1 MNESGLR
8 QVLREATGFLAVG
21 VAATLTH
28 LCVGL
33 ALYYAFDLG
42 LSALAANLVAF
53 CVAYLVSYFGNATLA
68 FPGTKLGSASFF
80 RFLAVSLSSL
90 GLNQAI
96 VFALVDL
103 AGRSYWQALAVV
115 LMTVPPLTFLA
126 MKYWGIHVRH
136 HAAE

>member
-33 ALYYAFDLG
+33 ALYYALDLG
-42 LSALAANLVAF
+42 LSALAVNLVAF

-103 AGRSYWQALAVV
+103 AGRSYWQALVVV

>member
-1 MNESGLR
+1 MIRTDLR
-8 QVLREATGFLAVG
+8 QTVREAAGFFAVG

-33 ALYYAFDLG
+33 ALYYALDLG
-42 LSALAANLVAF
+42 LSALAANFGAF

-68 FPGTKLGSASFF
+68 FPGTRLGPASFF
-80 RFLAVSLSSL
+80 RFLAVSLFSL

-103 AGRSYWQALAVV
+103 AERPYWQALAVV

-126 MKYWGIHVRH
+126 MKYWGVHGRGSWR
-136 HAAE
+136 